1 MNSDDTLYGRIK
13 NGVLT
18 LSGNNAS
25 LRVDG
30 GYLVVSDGPW
40 AVAPDR
46 VGPAQPIADRMV
58 THRFRRADCPINR
71 IVVTR
76 PDGFITFA
84 AIKWLYGVGASRV
97 QLDWDGTVLLASA
110 QAVRTSRLY
119 VALRRWPPR
128 AGSVSRS
135 RGKFF
140 ARSSAG
146 RPPLQ
151 GSWGAARP
159 RRSL

>member
-25 LRVDG
+25 IRIDG
-30 GYLVVSDGPW
+30 GALVISDGPTPI
-40 AVAPDR
+40 APDQR
-46 VGPAQPIADRMV
+46 GPPTPINDRMV
-58 THRFRRADCPINR
+58 THRFRRAGCPINR

-84 AIKWLYGVGASRV
+84 ATKWLHGVGVGLV

-110 QAVRTSRLY
+110 PAGTDQPAFRRAQAMPTANAVGRAIAQEL
-119 VALRRWPPR
+119 LR
-128 AGSVSRS
+128 A
-135 RGKFF
+135 K
-140 ARSSAG
+140 
-146 RPPLQ
+146 L
-151 GSWGAARP
+151 
-159 RRSL
+159 